1 MSDDIISEDPKDTSR
16 SDAAAEAA
24 AFLDP
29 DEGTKSEPEETAE
42 VPEIT
47 AETLLGS
54 LPTEETVKIV
64 EKPTLPDAPEP
75 SKESNDKVV
84 DDADDEEDERDAI
97 LLNEPPDDGIRRRWY
112 AIHAHSGQEA
122 NVQRSL
128 LQQAELE
135 GLLDQISNVL
145 VPMEVI
151 SEYKSGE
158 KKTSR
163 RKYFPGYLLLQLP
176 EHPER
181 NADLWHL
188 IKDTTGVSG
197 FIGSRNEPVP
207 LEDEEVVKLVEEMR
221 GERERPKAKVNYDIG
236 ERIKIIDGA
245 FSNFFGN
252 IGEINEERGRMKVMI
267 DIFER
272 QTSVEVEFWQVEKL

>member
-1 MSDDIISEDPKDTSR
+1 MSDEKISEDPQDSSR

-29 DEGTKSEPEETAE
+29 EGSAKSEPEETHEAPELTAEALLGTLPVEE
-42 VPEIT
+42 VPEPVAI
-47 AETLLGS
+47 
-54 LPTEETVKIV
+54 
-64 EKPTLPDAPEP
+64 PEP
-75 SKESNDKVV
+75 PAPVESDPE
-84 DDADDEEDERDAI
+84 DAVPQPDDDEDEDDRDAVT
-97 LLNEPPDDGIRRRWY
+97 LNTPPEDGIRRRWY

-122 NVQRSL
+122 NVQKSL
-128 LQQAELE
+128 LHQAELE
-135 GLLDQISNVL
+135 GLSDQIANVL

-158 KKTSR
+158 KKVSR

-188 IKDTTGVSG
+188 IKETSGVSG

-221 GERERPKAKVNYDIG
+221 GERERPKTKINFDMN

-245 FSNFFGN
+245 FANFFGN
-252 IGEINEERGRMKVMI
+252 IGEINEERGRLKVMI